1 MRYREKRIRAGIIYF
16 NFSGY
21 CKIKRN
27 KTRKYDI
34 PKRLHIA
41 YFFPLFLSLSELINL
56 ANSK

>member
-41 YFFPLFLSLSELINL
+41 YFFPLFLSL
-56 ANSK
+56 

>member
-1 MRYREKRIRAGIIYF
+1 MKKIEGLEWQMRQKEKRIRAGIIYF

-27 KTRKYDI
+27 KTRKN
-34 PKRLHIA
+34 
-41 YFFPLFLSLSELINL
+41 FLSVCSLSESINL